1 MLVSNTVICRPVVVV
16 VVWWLLH
23 IVSSGPRGLRLSYNN
38 FQTFSCEAAMLK
50 FVQFQRIK
58 VKSGGKIKIIVAMKL

>member
-1 MLVSNTVICRPVVVV
+1 MLVSNTVICRAVVVV

-38 FQTFSCEAAMLK
+38 FQTCSWAVAMFT
-50 FVQFQRIK
+50 FVRFQRIM
-58 VKSGGKIKIIVAMKL
+58 VKSGGKIIIIAAMKL